1 MIQALGACIDAVIKS
16 GMNYISFDSKSILIG
31 KVKNWLKSIKDR
43 VQPQSQWKPSE
54 EQIQAL
60 EWQVVNTNESSW
72 QGKASKEL
80 LEQLKQ
86 L

>member
-1 MIQALGACIDAVIKS
+1 MK
-16 GMNYISFDSKSILIG
+16 
-31 KVKNWLKSIKDR
+31 
-43 VQPQSQWKPSE
+43 
-54 EQIQAL
+54 AL
-60 EWQVVNTNESSW
+60 EWQVANTNESSW